1 MNPSDPRPPRDLPR
15 EPVPKSFRPAW
26 IWIGLMALVVVAMG
40 VIAAIVALLV
50 Q

>member
-1 MNPSDPRPPRDLPR
+1 MSETQEKAREFPR

-26 IWIGLMALVVVAMG
+26 IYIGLMALVVVVMG
-40 VIAAIVALLV
+40 LVSALIAILV